1 MSGPA
6 ASSAA
11 TGLQRPSALPPVSDA
26 DLDRGARELIER
38 CLAVTAADRVLV
50 IADEPTRG
58 LAERIVAA
66 ASRVAA
72 DSRLLIVPGLDD
84 DYPAAFAAIAEAVTG
99 ERPSVTA
106 FAARDGDDR
115 LAWDERFW
123 ALLDGVG
130 ARHAQLT
137 ALDRPSLGIGLA
149 ADYREVARF
158 SELVRGRLTGAATAE
173 VRNALGTEIRF
184 ALDPAR
190 PWTAFTGLY
199 HAPGEGGRLPQGEVF
214 CSPTGA
220 DGVIAASVLGYPFN
234 ASTGLLAEPVR
245 FEVRGGRL
253 VGLEHPDAGLAS
265 RLREWFDRDE
275 HAGRIGEFAVG
286 TNRACTALSG
296 NLLFDENVPG
306 CHIAFGHPFG
316 DYTGAHWHSEVHVD
330 LVVERPTITV
340 DGTPL
345 LVDGRYPDPV
355 PADWSPE

>member
-1 MSGPA
+1 VSGAA

-11 TGLQRPSALPPVSDA
+11 SGLRRPSALPPVSDA
-26 DLDRGARELIER
+26 DLDRGARELIDT
-38 CLAVTAADRVLV
+38 CLAVTADDRVLV
-50 IADEPTRG
+50 VTDDATRG
-58 LAERIVAA
+58 LAEHIVAA
-66 ASRVAA
+66 AARVTDDA
-72 DSRLLIVPGLDD
+72 RLHLVPGLDD
-84 DYPAAFAAIAEAVTG
+84 DYPAAFAEIERAITG
-99 ERPSVTA
+99 HRPTVTA

-123 ALLDGVG
+123 ALLDAVG

-158 SELVRGRLTGAATAE
+158 SELVRERLTGATTAE

-184 ALDPAR
+184 TLDPAR

-214 CSPTGA
+214 CSPVGA

-253 VGLEHPDAGLAS
+253 VALDHPDAELAA
-265 RLREWFDRDE
+265 RLRAWFGRDE

-296 NLLFDENVPG
+296 TLLFDENVPG
-306 CHIAFGHPFG
+306 CHIALGHPFG

-340 DGTPL
+340 DGATL
-345 LVDGRYPDPV
+345 IVDGRYPDPS